1 MLSTEIKN
9 KIMVSTL
16 TASIL
21 EARLFTGGPRQG
33 NLVRKGNKRHPALK
47 ERSKTLYLQMS

>member
-9 KIMVSTL
+9 KIRVSTL

-21 EARLFTGGPRQG
+21 EARLFTGGPSQG